1 MKKQNIPGFIEHSQ
15 HKQIEDMFYWQK
27 DLPEDVASVVEL
39 YEEKYLNGD
48 MDYADT
54 KQYLQELQHLGYTF
68 EYGLDNE
75 PFNLQKVHNN
85 G

>member
-1 MKKQNIPGFIEHSQ
+1 MKTQDIPGFLEHSEY
-15 HKQIEDMFYWQK
+15 KKIEDLFYWQK
-27 DLPEDVASVVEL
+27 DLPEDVASVVES
-39 YEEKYLNGD
+39 YEQKYLNGD

-54 KQYLQELQHLGYTF
+54 KQYLQDLHHLGYTF

-75 PFNLQKVHNN
+75 PFNLQKINIK

>member
-1 MKKQNIPGFIEHSQ
+1 MKKQDLPGFIDHSE
-15 HKQIEDMFYWQK
+15 HKQIEDLFYWQK

-39 YEEKYLNGD
+39 YEEKYLSGD

-54 KQYLQELQHLGYTF
+54 RQYLQELHHLGYTF

-75 PFNLQKVHNN
+75 PFNLQKINSN